1 MLRGPTKTRARK
13 GLALIGRRDVGG
25 SIATVHN
32 PLDLV
37 ELEIEKGATSV
48 LMPVSC
54 RRPLIDLSDEA
65 AKVQT
70 TFYLDPGDALWKAL
84 HDG

>member
-25 SIATVHN
+25 SIARVHN

-37 ELEIEKGATSV
+37 ELEIEEGGYLGA
-48 LMPVSC
+48 
-54 RRPLIDLSDEA
+54 DAGFLS
-65 AKVQT
+65 
-70 TFYLDPGDALWKAL
+70 ALP
-84 HDG
+84 D